1 LISVFVVLTVPFIS
15 LSLAIAAEN
24 FTDKYAGKAQ
34 YERDVTLRGHT
45 KVEMTLFK
53 KESDTYVEKS
63 SGEKSTKRAS
73 PRGINTSPSEPK

>member
-1 LISVFVVLTVPFIS
+1 
-15 LSLAIAAEN
+15 
-24 FTDKYAGKAQ
+24 
-34 YERDVTLRGHT
+34 
-45 KVEMTLFK
+45 MTLFK